1 MSRHLHLGAGLR
13 HGARSLS
20 QAVLQAQNPTLD
32 ALDDLLAGN
41 VEVQRNLGRE
51 EQRVTMTI
59 STQLEV
65 HDALN
70 HVLVDDAETS
80 IRLYLLIVIRTMN
93 RAVAEVKLESEHVLS
108 LAHAANLSHLI
119 AQGQLVVLS
128 GSYVAWFVSCLRLRH
143 EVEAGAA
150 LLGELRAY
158 L

>member
-1 MSRHLHLGAGLR
+1 M
-13 HGARSLS
+13 
-20 QAVLQAQNPTLD
+20 LQAQNPTLD

-80 IRLYLLIVIRTMN
+80 IRLYLLIVLRAMN
-93 RAVAEVKLESEHVLS
+93 RAVA
-108 LAHAANLSHLI
+108 
-119 AQGQLVVLS
+119 
-128 GSYVAWFVSCLRLRH
+128 
-143 EVEAGAA
+143 
-150 LLGELRAY
+150 
-158 L
+158 